1 MVIVFTQ
8 NLLNIADWDLRH
20 TNKLNIYFFLN
31 FVQLFWMESEQPSDF
46 GSGSTASSGRLPLRK
61 TVNEMRTLIR

>member
-31 FVQLFWMESEQPSDF
+31 FVQLFWIESEQPSDF
-46 GSGSTASSGRLPLRK
+46 GSGSTNKRPVPVGSH
-61 TVNEMRTLIR
+61 